1 MTQTKSFSRYGVKIW
16 NSLPCEIRQMSK
28 NKFKINVDDTLL
40 RIISE
45 KNDYIDLPD
54 QEP

>member
-1 MTQTKSFSRYGVKIW
+1 
-16 NSLPCEIRQMSK
+16 MSK

>member
-1 MTQTKSFSRYGVKIW
+1 
-16 NSLPCEIRQMSK
+16 MSK

-45 KNDYIDLPD
+45 ENDYIDLPD

>member
-1 MTQTKSFSRYGVKIW
+1 
-16 NSLPCEIRQMSK
+16 MSK

-45 KNDYIDLPD
+45 ENDYIDLPD
-54 QEP
+54 QEPW

>member
-1 MTQTKSFSRYGVKIW
+1 
-16 NSLPCEIRQMSK
+16 MSK

-45 KNDYIDLPD
+45 ENDYIDLTD

>member
-1 MTQTKSFSRYGVKIW
+1 
-16 NSLPCEIRQMSK
+16 MSK

-40 RIISE
+40 RIII
-45 KNDYIDLPD
+45 NDYIDLPD